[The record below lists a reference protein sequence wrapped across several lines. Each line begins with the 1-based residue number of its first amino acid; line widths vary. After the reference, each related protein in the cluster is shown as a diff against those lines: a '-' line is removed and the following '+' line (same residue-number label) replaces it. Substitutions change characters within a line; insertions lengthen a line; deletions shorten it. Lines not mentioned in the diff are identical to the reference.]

1 MSVCANVIMKPI
13 VTNNTLRKS
22 IKNKKKP
29 TSQTPKAY
37 SNNVSPQMI
46 KDILRNECPVW
57 PIIIEFSK
65 QLSRVKMQMNKKR
78 KKEAWPPYLTF
89 RELEMRF
96 HFNNLEFGPGPDFQ
110 TILQTLSNLT
120 FKPAPLVPHLLCT
133 IQIHV
138 RLILC
143 ADHKAAIPSSYHSN
157 HGLSSST
164 HSTPWGRISL
174 GS

>member
-37 SNNVSPQMI
+37 SINVSPQMI

-120 FKPAPLVPHLLCT
+120 FKPAPLVH
-133 IQIHV
+133 IFS
-138 RLILC
+138 
-143 ADHKAAIPSSYHSN
+143 APSRYML
-157 HGLSSST
+157 GLSCVQIT
-164 HSTPWGRISL
+164 KLPYHPPTITTT
-174 GS
+174 GSVHQLIVHHGEEYP